1 MAIHITP
8 EAGVPITD
16 IPLPDDLADKARAA
30 SKTAHFLHQ
39 QGLEVEVTEEVAG
52 GFNTKLPGV
61 KQVVELIENEVV
73 IANDPVVKTALND
86 IIKKIEV
93 LEDIEMDSMYRDFV
107 ENEKTELE
115 RKSEI
120 RKKAE
125 QEFQRAFKS

>member
-1 MAIHITP
+1 MISS
-8 EAGVPITD
+8 
-16 IPLPDDLADKARAA
+16 R
-30 SKTAHFLHQ
+30 
-39 QGLEVEVTEEVAG
+39 
-52 GFNTKLPGV
+52 
-61 KQVVELIENEVV
+61 QVVELIENEVV
-73 IANDPVVKTALND
+73 IANDHVVKTALND

>member
-1 MAIHITP
+1 MISS
-8 EAGVPITD
+8 
-16 IPLPDDLADKARAA
+16 R
-30 SKTAHFLHQ
+30 
-39 QGLEVEVTEEVAG
+39 
-52 GFNTKLPGV
+52 
-61 KQVVELIENEVV
+61 QVVELIENEVV

-107 ENEKTELE
+107 ESETAELE

-125 QEFQRAFKS
+125 EEFQRAFKS

>member
-1 MAIHITP
+1 MISS
-8 EAGVPITD
+8 
-16 IPLPDDLADKARAA
+16 R
-30 SKTAHFLHQ
+30 
-39 QGLEVEVTEEVAG
+39 
-52 GFNTKLPGV
+52 
-61 KQVVELIENEVV
+61 QVVELIENEVV

>member
-1 MAIHITP
+1 MISS
-8 EAGVPITD
+8 
-16 IPLPDDLADKARAA
+16 R
-30 SKTAHFLHQ
+30 
-39 QGLEVEVTEEVAG
+39 
-52 GFNTKLPGV
+52 
-61 KQVVELIENEVV
+61 QVVELIENEVV

-107 ENEKTELE
+107 ESETAELE

-125 QEFQRAFKS
+125 EEFQHRFPAFSSMRNLR